1 MPPDKR
7 SGPDTTPDR
16 SHEDSDLAAEAKPT
30 IPPGVVSGRECAWCH
45 GPLPKGRRRF
55 CTDECCRK
63 GQKAE
68 RKTDD
73 ADHAEYV
80 KRLVGAQGK
89 RAGADLPMF
98 ALFAEAIDF
107 GRARLQDAADQLIA
121 QGYTYADIGREL
133 GITRQGA
140 RQRFGRQQAVV
151 GEPPESG
158 AAG

>member
-1 MPPDKR
+1 MPPDTAER
-7 SGPDTTPDR
+7 RPRAESGAHDDGDDVSITVQP
-16 SHEDSDLAAEAKPT
+16 AAL
-30 IPPGVVSGRECAWCH
+30 SGRKCAWCR
-45 GPLPKGRRRF
+45 GTLPAKRRRF
-55 CTDECCRK
+55 CSDLCRIR
-63 GQKAE
+63 GQRAE

-98 ALFAEAIDF
+98 ALFAEAVDF
-107 GRARLQDAADQLIA
+107 ARARLQDAADQLIA
-121 QGYTYADIGREL
+121 QGYTYADIGRAL

-158 AAG
+158 EAG